1 MKNVLVSGC
10 NGAMGQILCRLIEA
24 DPDMK
29 VIAGVDLLNTSIG
42 NFFSVASDCSMVP
55 GKTANKTEVIID
67 FSSPKAT
74 SALINFAQSW
84 EIPLV
89 IGTTG
94 ISKEDETK
102 MEDAAKVIPVFY
114 SKNMAYDVCVFKR
127 ILEVAVL
134 LLKGTDIEIA
144 EEHHRRKKD
153 SPSGTAIML
162 AETIN
167 KILNNEMKIVY
178 GRTEKRE
185 PNEIGISSVRGGTIC
200 GTHTVKFIGEND
212 IFEIKHTALSREM
225 FAEGAIKAAKFITE
239 EGRKP
244 GLYTMDDLF

>member
-24 DPDMK
+24 DPDMN
-29 VIAGVDLLNTSIG
+29 VRAGVDVNTYQSDYY
-42 NFFSVASDCSMVP
+42 SVASTPFELFPRDVIKSD
-55 GKTANKTEVIID
+55 VIID

-74 SALINFAQSW
+74 SALIDFAVK
-84 EIPLV
+84 EGIPLV

-94 ISKEDETK
+94 ISKEDEAK
-102 MEDAAKVIPVFY
+102 MKEAAKEIPVFY

-127 ILEVAVL
+127 ILEVAVP

-167 KILNNEMKIVY
+167 KILNNEMKNVY